1 LYQEVGKVKKKIEG
15 FFREAGVWIH
25 GIFFGTFVDKSV
37 GIIRKEAFD
46 MNDNMMLLLYGD
58 LLGIPNPISYYS
70 LELLPYLAEELE
82 PWQRRMLHRKY
93 IVEEKAAQYDFC

>member
-1 LYQEVGKVKKKIEG
+1 MKKKIEG

-25 GIFFGTFVDKSV
+25 GIFFGTFMDKSI

-82 PWQRRMLHRKY
+82 PWQRRILHRKY